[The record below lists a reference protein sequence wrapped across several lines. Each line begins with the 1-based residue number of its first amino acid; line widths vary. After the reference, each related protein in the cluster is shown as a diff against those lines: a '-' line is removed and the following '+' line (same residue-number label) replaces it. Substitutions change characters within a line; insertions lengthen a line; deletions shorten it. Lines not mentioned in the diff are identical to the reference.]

1 MFCGLV
7 LLINFSNNS
16 VSEAGN
22 VSMHCF
28 EGCFKSLV
36 ENTVTFEKRMKWT
49 LENKLKI
56 ILAYDLDACICY

>member
-1 MFCGLV
+1 
-7 LLINFSNNS
+7 
-16 VSEAGN
+16 
-22 VSMHCF
+22 MHCF